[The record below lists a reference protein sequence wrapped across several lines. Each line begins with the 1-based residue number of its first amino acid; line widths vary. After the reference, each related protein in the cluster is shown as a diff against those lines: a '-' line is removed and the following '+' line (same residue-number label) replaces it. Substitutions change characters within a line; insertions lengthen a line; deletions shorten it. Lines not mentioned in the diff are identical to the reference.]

1 MSDNESPMLKSS
13 RQTSDA
19 YAYGYNTSGTMA
31 GQVGADAA
39 RRERNAQKIQAGH
52 IRTQSSSGGGSGG
65 GGGGGGGIDS
75 VSDFFAVLFG
85 GAIWIAG
92 LWFLGP
98 VILPW
103 VWAGIVVVAS
113 ALANWAANRA
123 MEAGAALLGWAP
135 DIAGY
140 LAVVVLSL
148 MAMIAFAHHTG
159 RSMLLAAAFWL
170 GAFAGMVFMLLRWH
184 DPSTEFSWTGAAAWS
199 FPVYGSLLSTLTL
212 PLVYRRFYRNT
223 FGENLSRAFTYP
235 MVLLAIFSIAMVCVG
250 FGIGQSHIIAPGV
263 MIIIGASALLAGLM
277 ITSALAAH
285 FFSAARGY

>member
-1 MSDNESPMLKSS
+1 MSDHESPMLKSS

-19 YAYGYNTSGTMA
+19 YAYGFNTSGTMA

-39 RRERNAQKIQAGH
+39 QRERNAQRVHVAPA
-52 IRTQSSSGGGSGG
+52 RSSGVYSGG

-85 GAIWIAG
+85 SAIWIAG

-103 VWAGIVVVAS
+103 VWAGIVAVSS
-113 ALANWAANRA
+113 ALGHWAADRA
-123 MEAGAALLGWAP
+123 IEAGTALLGWAP

-140 LAVVVLSL
+140 LAVVVLCL

-159 RSMLLAAAFWL
+159 RSILIAAAFWL
-170 GAFAGMVFMLLRWH
+170 GALAGIVFMLLRWR
-184 DPSTEFSWTGAAAWS
+184 DPSTEFSWSGAAVWS

-212 PLVYRRFYRNT
+212 PLVYRRLCRNS
-223 FGENLSRAFTYP
+223 FGENLWRAFTYP
-235 MVLLAIFSIAMVCVG
+235 MMLLAIFSIAVVCIG

-263 MIIIGASALLAGLM
+263 MIIIAASALLAGLM
-277 ITSALAAH
+277 ITSALATH
-285 FFSAARGY
+285 FCSAARND